1 MFHPYPFFDDAAV
14 NRPAK
19 GGQHAVEID
28 ALQQAEPIRVDGP
41 VPVLLGR
48 ERLPLAV
55 GRDDPL
61 LERRQQHHPL
71 DRRVQ
76 RRNQQAVVAASVHP
90 GHRSRRVTTEAVC
103 HHPLATHGRR
113 DVSTDPRIEVERHR
127 ATTRRRSSGGS

>member
-55 GRDDPL
+55 GCDEPL
-61 LERRQQHHPL
+61 RERRQQRQPPDMRVQEWNVEYWVRERL
-71 DRRVQ
+71 SRMRRVPMSMRWDGGDRRL
-76 RRNQQAVVAASVHP
+76 R
-90 GHRSRRVTTEAVC
+90 T
-103 HHPLATHGRR
+103 L
-113 DVSTDPRIEVERHR
+113 PRL
-127 ATTRRRSSGGS
+127 